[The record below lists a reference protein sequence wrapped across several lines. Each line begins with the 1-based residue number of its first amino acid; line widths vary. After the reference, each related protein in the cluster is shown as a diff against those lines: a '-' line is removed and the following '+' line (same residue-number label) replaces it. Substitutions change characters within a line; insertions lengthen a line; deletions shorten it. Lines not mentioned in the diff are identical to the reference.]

1 MTTERTKV
9 REVVPITIEGL
20 KKAGFVEAPSEVQN
34 KRVIASVA
42 AMEKE
47 GKTHF
52 TLTGPQPLVYFD
64 IDAGAEGV
72 IEAHKAAGK
81 EILVYR
87 LRVVREEDQALWE
100 KQWEDLKDKLVA
112 AWGLPSGTVII
123 DTFSEVYELVRL
135 VKFGKLSQVSSYQ
148 YDRTNKEV
156 RELIR
161 MAYESNMSTI
171 FVHKMRPVYIN
182 DKRSGD
188 YEPKGWGDMPFNVQ
202 ANLFPF
208 SMEEDGKTVFKVRVK
223 DCRLNAK
230 MKGKVYDCGEAGEP
244 PKAGDYTLEKLIE
257 MMHRRPSGKK
267 ADLGEESGKKK
278 VDLSG
283 ED

>member
-1 MTTERTKV
+1 MPGEDKTKA
-9 REVVPITIEGL
+9 REVVPTTIERL
-20 KKAGFVEAPSEVQN
+20 KEAGFTEPPSEVVN
-34 KRVIASVA
+34 KRAVVSVT

-52 TLTGPQPLVYFD
+52 ALTGPQPLVYFD
-64 IDAGAEGV
+64 VDAGSEGV
-72 IEAHKAAGK
+72 IEAHKAMGK

-87 LRVVREEDQALWE
+87 LRVVKEEDQAQWE

-112 AWGLPSGTVII
+112 AWGLPFGTVIV
-123 DTFSEVYELVRL
+123 DTKTELYELVRL
-135 VKFGKLSQVSSYQ
+135 VKFGKLSQISSYQ
-148 YDRTNKEV
+148 YDRTNKEI

-161 MAYESNMSTI
+161 LAYESSMSTVFI
-171 FVHKMRPVYIN
+171 HKMRPVYLN
-182 DKRSGD
+182 DKRTGD

-208 SMEEDGKTVFKVRVK
+208 CMEEGDKIVFKVKVK

-230 MKGKVYDCGEAGEP
+230 MRGKVYSCGEAGEP
-244 PKAGDYTLEKLIE
+244 PKADDYTLEKLIDL
-257 MMHRRPSGKK
+257 MHRRPS
-267 ADLGEESGKKK
+267 KKK
-278 VDLSG
+278 VKLD

>member
-1 MTTERTKV
+1 MVDKV
-9 REVVPITIEGL
+9 RKVEPTTAGGL
-20 KKAGFVEAPSEVQN
+20 KAMGFTQAATEVKS

-42 AMEKE
+42 AIEKE

-52 TLTGPQPLVYFD
+52 SLTGPEPIIYFD

-72 IEAHKAAGK
+72 IEAHSAAGK

-87 LRVVREEDQALWE
+87 LRVVHEESQALWE

-112 AWGLPSGTVII
+112 AWGMSRGTVII

-135 VKFGKLSQVSSYQ
+135 VKFGKLSQVSSYS
-148 YDRTNKEV
+148 YDKTNKEI

-161 MAYESNMSTI
+161 MAYESSMNTI

-182 DKRSGD
+182 DKRTAD
-188 YEPKGWGDMPFNVQ
+188 YEPKGWGDMPYNMQ

-208 SMEEDGKTVFKVRVK
+208 SIMEEDGKLLFKVRVK

-230 MKGKVYDCGEAGEP
+230 MKGKVIECG
-244 PKAGDYTLEKLIE
+244 KAGDPPGNTLEKMIE
-257 MMHRRPSGKK
+257 TMHKPLKK
-267 ADLGEESGKKK
+267 LELGEDKEKPKKK
-278 VDLSG
+278 KLKL
-283 ED
+283 EDDDD